1 MNRWLLAI
9 LLLVGNLTASRLEA
23 EDRWV
28 LGMEELHR
36 LDLLPRL
43 KPSVYVGSVSSYDR
57 TGGNDDG
64 FSGKYSFVARE
75 DGGLV
80 IADLKGPGIIYRV
93 WTPTPTDDM
102 VEFYFDGETKPRI
115 QVKFRDLFMGNE
127 PPFVSP
133 LVGYGAGGFYSY
145 VPLSFRKSCKVLV
158 RAERVQFYQINY
170 ARYPDGAPITTWQVS
185 PSDEYLQHQE
195 KAASLFAS
203 TGSDISDR
211 VVPEGSASTTS
222 RTSVSLEPGATAT
235 LFETTEPGRIV
246 GLRIAPAAA
255 LAGKN
260 RDLLLRIQWDD
271 DRQPAVLC
279 PAGDFFGYAWGRPAM
294 KSLLVGTAGDV
305 NYCYYPMPFD
315 KSAKIELISERTD
328 GPAVEIRAEVVYAP
342 DARST
347 DEGKLYA
354 VWRRENPTTKGTP
367 FTFVETKGKGHVV
380 GCVLQ
385 AQGPVSGQ
393 TGFFEGDDE
402 TTIDGQSTIHGTGS
416 EDLFNGGWYDVP
428 GRWEK
433 RLSFPLSG
441 CLGYQKHLGRTGG
454 YRLMLGDAYAF
465 RQSIRHTIEHAPTNN
480 AIETDYSAVTYLYL
494 QGSSTFDRSTPD
506 VEARKVVDF
515 KRIVFTPSWA
525 VPIHAFTFRG
535 ATLSKKHEQI
545 QGRRVAFLSMKAQRQ
560 DIFGPPFISLV
571 CDIPA
576 ASKYTILIEA
586 VKGPEQAQVQL
597 FQNEAP
603 AGDAVDLYAPKR
615 TRSKLIALGTLSLDE
630 GPANLMFKLVEKNEQ
645 SGGFGFDLIT
655 IQCDSTQ

>member
-367 FTFVETKGKGHVV
+367 FTFGET
-380 GCVLQ
+380 
-385 AQGPVSGQ
+385 
-393 TGFFEGDDE
+393 
-402 TTIDGQSTIHGTGS
+402 
-416 EDLFNGGWYDVP
+416 
-428 GRWEK
+428 
-433 RLSFPLSG
+433 
-441 CLGYQKHLGRTGG
+441 
-454 YRLMLGDAYAF
+454 
-465 RQSIRHTIEHAPTNN
+465 
-480 AIETDYSAVTYLYL
+480 
-494 QGSSTFDRSTPD
+494 
-506 VEARKVVDF
+506 
-515 KRIVFTPSWA
+515 
-525 VPIHAFTFRG
+525 
-535 ATLSKKHEQI
+535 
-545 QGRRVAFLSMKAQRQ
+545 
-560 DIFGPPFISLV
+560 
-571 CDIPA
+571 
-576 ASKYTILIEA
+576 
-586 VKGPEQAQVQL
+586 
-597 FQNEAP
+597 
-603 AGDAVDLYAPKR
+603 
-615 TRSKLIALGTLSLDE
+615 
-630 GPANLMFKLVEKNEQ
+630 
-645 SGGFGFDLIT
+645 
-655 IQCDSTQ
+655 